1 MVASTAEADA
11 AAKKRKKTGS
21 RIAMLRNSIKLAGA
35 FKKKDKGVELSQEAQ
50 EFMQKSREKFKR
62 ED

>member
-1 MVASTAEADA
+1 
-11 AAKKRKKTGS
+11 
-21 RIAMLRNSIKLAGA
+21 MLRNSIKLAGA